1 MCDLF
6 LGCEEALKET
16 GNSVKNWPLKLS
28 WILNETIMEVG
39 NIIRKLLLLKV
50 FLLSYKNTQL
60 LFCDSAFWYFH
71 ETNINQRF
79 LGVTQK
85 YELCAFPFPFPYLL
99 NSKIFIR
106 LSTLFLWIML
116 LRIFYLFIWQSCIFE
131 NIGQSKL
138 LLKRNCNAFRWE
150 CKFSFTT

>member
-50 FLLSYKNTQL
+50 FLLSYENTQL

-85 YELCAFPFPFPYLL
+85 YELCAFPFPLISFKFK
-99 NSKIFIR
+99 N
-106 LSTLFLWIML
+106 
-116 LRIFYLFIWQSCIFE
+116 FY
-131 NIGQSKL
+131 
-138 LLKRNCNAFRWE
+138 
-150 CKFSFTT
+150 